1 MARRSRKNEDHNIPP
16 GITLR
21 HALRGHKDT
30 ITQMAWSPDG
40 RILASGSNEKDKTIR
55 LWDGQTGQAL
65 RTLTGH
71 SDMVQGVAWSPNGDI
86 LASGGVREDRSI
98 RLWNT
103 QTGQVLRTLTG
114 HSGSV
119 FSMTWSLDGSTL
131 ASGSQDKTI
140 QFWNTQ
146 TGQPLRTLTGHS
158 KSVNSVAW
166 SPDGRMLT
174 SASGDQTIRLW
185 DTQTGQQISILEGHT
200 NQITSVS
207 FSYDGRLLAS
217 KSFDNTVRIWR
228 TDILEEVVNFG
239 ESSSRYGLVRL
250 AFHPT
255 APILATPE
263 DKTIR
268 IWELDFDALL
278 KVAPSAPYVHYTTAK
293 IALVG
298 DSSVGKTGLGY
309 RLAEDRFQLTESTH
323 GQQFWVVDK
332 LGKILTDGTQC
343 EAVLWDFAGQPNF
356 RPIHSLFLDDIDL
369 ALVLFDPA
377 RPDTLSS

>member
-98 RLWNT
+98 
-103 QTGQVLRTLTG
+103 
-114 HSGSV
+114 
-119 FSMTWSLDGSTL
+119 
-131 ASGSQDKTI
+131 

-146 TGQPLRTLTGHS
+146 TGQVLRTLTGHS

-228 TDILEEVVNFG
+228 TDMLEEVVNFG